1 MIMTVT
7 IKQIIDAPL
16 VDSLEYIC
24 EEHNLNIDDVRQMNR
39 NKKIEITVDDALFI
53 GLVGL

>member
-24 EEHNLNIDDVRQMNR
+24 EEHNLNIDDVRQ
-39 NKKIEITVDDALFI
+39 EISSLRDRHERYPETHLSE
-53 GLVGL
+53 

>member
-1 MIMTVT
+1 MILTVT

-24 EEHNLNIDDVRQMNR
+24 EEYNLNIDEVKGNR
-39 NKKIEITVDDALFI
+39 KKRLEITMDDALFI